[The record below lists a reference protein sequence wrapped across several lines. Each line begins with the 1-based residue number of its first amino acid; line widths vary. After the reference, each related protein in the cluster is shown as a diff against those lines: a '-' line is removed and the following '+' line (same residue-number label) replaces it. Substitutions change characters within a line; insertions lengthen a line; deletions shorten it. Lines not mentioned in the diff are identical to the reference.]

1 MTASKERFFNKSLL
15 ENKKI
20 MKYKMLVVDMDDTLL
35 TDDHEISNENK
46 EMLLKAQEMG
56 VYVVL
61 ASGRPTSAMIEYAKE
76 LQCDVNN
83 SFMISFNGS
92 TITDLK
98 EDKLLF
104 EHSLT
109 KEQIHSLYDF
119 SQQNNTHII
128 TYLNGQ
134 IISERNS
141 EYIDIESTITGIEL
155 VIVPSFKDAVT
166 TSAVKCL
173 LLEEPNYLKT
183 MEPLLKAAMPDLSV
197 CMSKPFFLEAA
208 PNGVD
213 KGAAIQIL
221 AEKLNILPSEI
232 IAIGNAG
239 NDLTMI
245 QYAGLGV
252 WVDNVDDELRE
263 FGDVIVASNNNHGVA
278 EVVRRFILE

>member
-1 MTASKERFFNKSLL
+1 
-15 ENKKI
+15 

-35 TDDHEISNENK
+35 TDDHEISNQNK

-83 SFMISFNGS
+83 SYMISFNGS

-98 EDKLLF
+98 EDKVLI
-104 EHSLT
+104 EHALT
-109 KEQIHSLYDF
+109 KEQVHSLYDF
-119 SQQNNTHII
+119 SRQNNTHII

-134 IISERNS
+134 IISETNS
-141 EYIDIESTITGIEL
+141 EYIDLESNITGLEL

-173 LLEEPNYLKT
+173 LLEEPSYLKKV
-183 MEPLLKAAMPDLSV
+183 ESVLKAAMPDLSV

-208 PNGVD
+208 PNGID
-213 KGAAIQIL
+213 KGAAIQVL
-221 AEKLNILPSEI
+221 AEKLNIHQSEI
-232 IAIGNAG
+232 IAIGNAE
-239 NDLTMI
+239 NDLTMV

-252 WVDNVDDELRE
+252 WVDNVDPELRHHAN
-263 FGDVIVASNNNHGVA
+263 VIVASNNDHGVA
-278 EVVRRFILE
+278 EVVRRFILN

>member
-1 MTASKERFFNKSLL
+1 M
-15 ENKKI
+15 I
-20 MKYKMLVVDMDDTLL
+20 VVDMDDTLL
-35 TDDHEISNENK
+35 NDDHIISDENK
-46 EMLLKAQEMG
+46 EMIFKAQEMG

-61 ASGRPTSAMIEYAKE
+61 ASGRPTSAMTEYAKE
-76 LQCDVNN
+76 LKMDYYN
-83 SFMISFNGS
+83 SYMISFNGS

-98 EDKLLF
+98 EDKVLF
-104 EHSLT
+104 EHALT

-128 TYLNGQ
+128 TYLGEQ
-134 IISERNS
+134 IISERHS
-141 EYIDIESTITGIEL
+141 EYIDIESTITGMEL

-173 LLEEPNYLKT
+173 LLEEPSYLKSV
-183 MEPLLKAAMPDLSV
+183 EPVLKNAMPDLSV

-208 PNGVD
+208 PNGID

-221 AEKLNILPSEI
+221 AEKLNIHQSEI
-232 IAIGNAG
+232 IAVGNAG
-239 NDLTMI
+239 NDLTMV

-252 WVDNVDDELRE
+252 WVDNVDAELRE

-278 EVVRRFILE
+278 EVIQRYILK

>member
-15 ENKKI
+15 ENKQI

-35 TDDHEISNENK
+35 TDAHEISNENK
-46 EMLLKAQEMG
+46 QMLLKAQEMG

-183 MEPLLKAAMPDLSV
+183 MEPLLKAAMPDLSI

-221 AEKLNILPSEI
+221 AEKLNIHQSEI

>member
-1 MTASKERFFNKSLL
+1 
-15 ENKKI
+15 
-20 MKYKMLVVDMDDTLL
+20 MLVVDMDDTLL

-183 MEPLLKAAMPDLSV
+183 MEPLLKVAMPDLSI

-239 NDLTMI
+239 NDLSMI

-278 EVVRRFILE
+278 EVVRRYILE

>member
-1 MTASKERFFNKSLL
+1 
-15 ENKKI
+15 

-35 TDDHEISNENK
+35 TDDHKISNKNK

-83 SFMISFNGS
+83 SYMISFNGS

-98 EDKLLF
+98 ADMVLF

-109 KEQIHSLYDF
+109 KEQIHSIYDF
-119 SQQNNTHII
+119 SKENNTHII
-128 TYLNGQ
+128 TYLDNK
-134 IISERNS
+134 IISETNS
-141 EYIDIESTITGIEL
+141 EYIDIESSITGLEHI
-155 VIVPSFKDAVT
+155 IVPSFKEAVT

-173 LLEEPNYLKT
+173 LLEEPSFLKGV
-183 MEPLLKAAMPDLSV
+183 ESVLKAAIPDLSV

-213 KGAAIQIL
+213 KGAAIRIL
-221 AEKLNILPSEI
+221 AQKLNIHSSEI

-239 NDLTMI
+239 NDLTMV

-252 WVDNVDDELRE
+252 WVDNVDPELRHLA
-263 FGDVIVASNNNHGVA
+263 DIIVASNNDHGVA
-278 EVVRRFILE
+278 EVVRKFILD

>member
-1 MTASKERFFNKSLL
+1 
-15 ENKKI
+15 

-35 TDDHEISNENK
+35 NDDHIISKENTA
-46 EMLLKAQEMG
+46 MLLKAQELG

-61 ASGRPTSAMIEYAKE
+61 ASGRPTSAMIEYAKY

-98 EDKLLF
+98 EDVVLF

-109 KEQIHSLYDF
+109 KEQIHAIYDF
-119 SQQNNTHII
+119 SKENNTHII
-128 TYLNGQ
+128 TYLDGK
-134 IISERNS
+134 IISERHS
-141 EYIDIESTITGIEL
+141 EYIDLESTITGLEL
-155 VIVPSFKDAVT
+155 VIVPNFKEAVI

-173 LLEEPNYLKT
+173 LLEEPSYLKT
-183 MEPLLKAAMPDLSV
+183 VEPKLKMAIPDLSV

-213 KGAAIQIL
+213 KGAALQIL
-221 AEKLNILPSEI
+221 AKKLNIHQSEI

-252 WVDNVDDELRE
+252 WVDNVDPELRE
-263 FGDVIVASNNNHGVA
+263 FADVIVASNNNHGVA
-278 EVVRRFILE
+278 EVVRRFILEY

>member
-1 MTASKERFFNKSLL
+1 
-15 ENKKI
+15 
-20 MKYKMLVVDMDDTLL
+20 MLVVDMDDTLL
-35 TDDHEISNENK
+35 TDDHEISIENK
-46 EMLLKAQEMG
+46 EMLLKAQELG

-61 ASGRPTSAMIEYAKE
+61 ASGRPTSAMINYAKE
-76 LQCDVNN
+76 LQCDINN
-83 SFMISFNGS
+83 SYMISFNGS

-98 EDKLLF
+98 EDKILF

-109 KEQIHSLYDF
+109 KEQIHSIYDF
-119 SQQNNTHII
+119 SKENKTHVI

-134 IISERNS
+134 IISETNS
-141 EYIDIESTITGIEL
+141 EYIDIESTITGLEL
-155 VIVPSFKDAVT
+155 VIVSDFKATVS

-173 LLEEPNYLKT
+173 LLEEPSYLKT
-183 MEPLLKAAMPDLSV
+183 VESKLKAAMPELSV

-213 KGAAIQIL
+213 KGAAVQIL
-221 AEKLNILPSEI
+221 AKKMNIHQSEI

-239 NDLTMI
+239 NDLSMV

-252 WVDNVDDELRE
+252 WVDNVDPELRE

-278 EVVRRFILE
+278 EVVRRFILN